1 MTNNNT
7 RATDLGDRLGF
18 FRLLGGVLSD
28 TLGLDPLSLRVLFIV
43 RAKQVNLVVIVFSSR
58 SGRSRG

>member
-18 FRLLGGVLSD
+18 IRFLGSIRSD
-28 TLGLDPLSLRVLFIV
+28 TLGLDPLGLLVLFVV
-43 RAKQVNLVVIVFSSR
+43 RAKQVDIIIIIFSSR
-58 SGRSRG
+58 GRSRG

>member
-7 RATDLGDRLGF
+7 TDFGDRLGL
-18 FRLLGGVLSD
+18 FRLLGGILSD

-43 RAKQVNLVVIVFSSR
+43 RAKQVNLVVVFFSSR
-58 SGRSRG
+58 SRRSRG